1 MALDK
6 IIDEAASKMEDAK
19 VMLASTMQTEKRCI

>member
-19 VMLASTMQTEKRCI
+19 VMLANTMQTWNHGA